1 MTPRSF
7 DRQVAAR
14 RLRLLRDT
22 LDELAAV
29 GDVTAERLHTESVT
43 RAATER
49 LIQVAVDLAID
60 VNSHVAVAQLGRSP
74 DSGYESF
81 GLAAAAGATTADLA
95 RRLAPAAGLRNRL
108 VHRYDDI
115 RVDLVAAAVDE
126 LLTGFDV
133 YIKQVAAFI
142 AESRNEGD
150 ETEMSAEAA
159 DSERG
164 PRDDSPPP

>member
-74 DSGYESF
+74 D
-81 GLAAAAGATTADLA
+81 
-95 RRLAPAAGLRNRL
+95 RL
-108 VHRYDDI
+108 
-115 RVDLVAAAVDE
+115 
-126 LLTGFDV
+126 
-133 YIKQVAAFI
+133 
-142 AESRNEGD
+142 
-150 ETEMSAEAA
+150 
-159 DSERG
+159 
-164 PRDDSPPP
+164 